1 MYACILL
8 CGNPCVYVLS
18 VSLPL
23 SCVVAYIILCGSLYC
38 NFMPSTLSK
47 ILL

>member
-23 SCVVAYIILCGSLYC
+23 SYVLACMCGILYDF
-38 NFMPSTLSK
+38 FMPPTR
-47 ILL
+47 